1 MHELDL
7 KERVLATLEE
17 LERAEPE
24 WRKLL
29 LGLYDQGAADP
40 EVMRALSLSPR
51 SWELLIDSE
60 DTEFGS
66 MVEFGQL
73 LSQAWWLTQGRIN
86 LTTRNFNTSLYSFQM
101 KNRFEWTDK
110 TEQSIKGLDY
120 KNTDNKDL
128 AKEVDDLLAAL
139 NEAHS

>member
-128 AKEVDDLLAAL
+128 AKEVDELLAAL

>member
-1 MHELDL
+1 
-7 KERVLATLEE
+7 
-17 LERAEPE
+17 
-24 WRKLL
+24 
-29 LGLYDQGAADP
+29 
-40 EVMRALSLSPR
+40 MRALSLSPR

-128 AKEVDDLLAAL
+128 AKEVDELLAAL